1 MTANA
6 DNATISIHPDTADGH
21 ARPTVFKKNSALG
34 CIFLDDVGLI
44 LAFVDD
50 FARLPAV
57 SAGRLEWRLAAR
69 LHLLRRMGRTGDR
82 TAVEAALIELIPGF
96 TWTDTMTSSENLHA
110 QTAVDEEIAQMAA
123 DLTERAEDCT
133 DDHEHETL

>member
-6 DNATISIHPDTADGH
+6 DITLTTIHPNNAEGP
-21 ARPTVFKKNSALG
+21 AQPTVFQEVSALG
-34 CIFLDDVGLI
+34 CFLFDDVGLL

-50 FARLPAV
+50 LARLPAV
-57 SAGRLEWRLAAR
+57 SAGRLERRLAAR
-69 LHLLRRMGRTGDR
+69 LHLLRLMGRTGR
-82 TAVEAALIELIPGF
+82 LTAVEAALLELIPGF

-110 QTAVDEEIAQMAA
+110 QTALDEEIAQMAA

-133 DDHEHETL
+133 DDHEHATL